1 MIMKTI
7 SVSEFR
13 KNIKKYADLAS
24 KEKVIVN
31 RGSGKAFTIVPVEEI
46 EDEGYNPEFIK
57 KIQNSLKEAEE
68 GKTVTIKTEKE
79 LREFLDSL

>member
-1 MIMKTI
+1 MKTI

-46 EDEGYNPEFIK
+46 EDEGYNPEFVKKVLTARNEKGTIIK
-57 KIQNSLKEAEE
+57 SNQELK
-68 GKTVTIKTEKE
+68 
-79 LREFLDSL
+79 EFLDSL

>member
-1 MIMKTI
+1 MKTI

-46 EDEGYNPEFIK
+46 EDDGYNPEFVKKVLNARNEKGTIIK
-57 KIQNSLKEAEE
+57 SNQELK
-68 GKTVTIKTEKE
+68 
-79 LREFLDSL
+79 EFLDSL